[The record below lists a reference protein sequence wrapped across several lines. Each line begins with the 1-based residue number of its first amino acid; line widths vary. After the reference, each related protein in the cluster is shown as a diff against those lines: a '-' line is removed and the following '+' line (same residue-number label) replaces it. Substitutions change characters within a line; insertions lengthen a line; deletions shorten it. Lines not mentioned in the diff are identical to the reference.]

1 MFPVLYIIASYKI
14 NMWLAYLITGSLSL
28 FIPQEIG
35 RFYHVTIPHPLPSG
49 SIQFVLWIC
58 ESVSVLFV
66 RLFCFYIPQRSENTQ
81 CFRRCREKGTLL
93 HCCRNV
99 NGCSHCGKQYGG
111 SSKTVAQTVKRL
123 LTMRET
129 WVQSLGREGPLE
141 KEMATH
147 FSTLAWEIPW
157 MEEACRLQSLGSQ
170 RVRHNWATSL
180 SLSQNWK

>member
-1 MFPVLYIIASYKI
+1 MFPVLYIITSYKI

-81 CFRRCREKGTLL
+81 CFRRCREKGTFL

-111 SSKTVAQTVKRL
+111 SSKNCGSDGKASAYNAGDPDSIP
-123 LTMRET
+123 
-129 WVQSLGREGPLE
+129 QSGRSPGEENGNPLQYSYLGNSMDGGGL
-141 KEMATH
+141 
-147 FSTLAWEIPW
+147 
-157 MEEACRLQSLGSQ
+157 
-170 RVRHNWATSL
+170 
-180 SLSQNWK
+180 